1 MKLGKITLNKA
12 KSSLIIPPKDKI
24 KNRNKVTLIKSVS
37 NQKVNYPKNLK
48 LNININEYSKK
59 PFNYNLKNVNLDNL
73 NHIFFNFPKKRRRM
87 RFPRIRSYEELKSRI
102 DSRLETDKNMY
113 FFITD
118 KYGIRVNKNDGKIL
132 NYRKKSAVKKVSR
145 LKEYLNYNVFNEKD
159 VEIKDL
165 VAKFDN
171 QEKQKKINK
180 LQKRKVILN
189 KLYGITPYYL
199 NLIKFAKN
207 QKHLSLEDYQDT
219 IITAFSSNG
228 MYSNESLSDLNHR
241 FKNIRSEIES
251 VTPFPQINI
260 KNIVKHFKSNK
271 KRKNDNMLRLK
282 DFLTKKKVPQDEFEE
297 DEQKII
303 SLKFKKNNR
312 FITRKE
318 NDRLYMLPE
327 HIRNLFVK

>member
-1 MKLGKITLNKA
+1 M
-12 KSSLIIPPKDKI
+12 
-24 KNRNKVTLIKSVS
+24 
-37 NQKVNYPKNLK
+37 
-48 LNININEYSKK
+48 NINEYSKK
-59 PFNYNLKNVNLDNL
+59 PFNYNLKNANLESL
-73 NHIFFNFPKKRRRM
+73 NHIFFNFPKKRRRL
-87 RFPRIRSYEELKSRI
+87 RIPRIRSYEELKSKI
-102 DSRLETDKNMY
+102 DSRLETDKNMP

-118 KYGIRVNKNDGKIL
+118 KYSIRVNKNDGKII

-145 LKEYLNYNVFNEKD
+145 LREYLNYNVFNEKD
-159 VEIKDL
+159 IEIKDL

-189 KLYGITPYYL
+189 KLYGITPQYL
-199 NLIKFAKN
+199 DVMKFAKN

-219 IITAFSSNG
+219 IMTAFSSNG
-228 MYSNESLSDLNHR
+228 MYSSESLSDLNHR
-241 FKNIRSEIES
+241 FKNIRTEIES

-260 KNIVKHFKSNK
+260 NNIVKHFKSNI
-271 KRKNDNMLRLK
+271 KRKSDNMLRLK
-282 DFLTKKKVPQDEFEE
+282 DFLTKTKVPQDEFEE

-327 HIRNLFVK
+327 HIRNIFVK

>member
-1 MKLGKITLNKA
+1 
-12 KSSLIIPPKDKI
+12 
-24 KNRNKVTLIKSVS
+24 
-37 NQKVNYPKNLK
+37 
-48 LNININEYSKK
+48 
-59 PFNYNLKNVNLDNL
+59 VNLDSL
-73 NHIFFNFPKKRRRM
+73 NHIFFNFPKKRRRV
-87 RFPRIRSYEELKSRI
+87 RFPRIRSYDELKSKI
-102 DSRLETDKNMY
+102 DSKLETDKNMS

-118 KYGIRVNKNDGKIL
+118 KYGIRVNKNDGKII

-159 VEIKDL
+159 IEIKDL

-189 KLYGITPYYL
+189 KLYGITPQYL
-199 NLIKFAKN
+199 EVIKFAKN

-219 IITAFSSNG
+219 IMTAFSSNG
-228 MYSNESLSDLNHR
+228 MYSSESLSDLNHR
-241 FKNIRSEIES
+241 FKNIRTEIES

-282 DFLTKKKVPQDEFEE
+282 DFLTKTKVPQDEFEE